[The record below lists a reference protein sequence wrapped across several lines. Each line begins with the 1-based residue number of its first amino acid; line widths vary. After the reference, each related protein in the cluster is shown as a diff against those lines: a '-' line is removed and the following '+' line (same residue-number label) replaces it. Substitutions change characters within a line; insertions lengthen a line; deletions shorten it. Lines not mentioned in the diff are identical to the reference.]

1 MENLIKRLLEYS
13 NINVIGGEEANVVRD
28 VENKDYIITISNNF
42 GNASV
47 DIKVVEKI
55 RHNEVSIYGVEITDN
70 EIVFRMTDSNILMS
84 SYIWV
89 KETNTS
95 SSQPIMR
102 AVNDD
107 SKLVKEIQELREE
120 NKELTKK
127 YNELVSMMENK
138 FKSVEKSI
146 SDMRN
151 RNNNNNQKRNEN
163 NIPRVDIKA
172 K

>member
-13 NINVIGGEEANVVRD
+13 NINVVGGEEAIVVRD
-28 VENKDYIITISNNF
+28 VENKDYIITIPNNF

-107 SKLVKEIQELREE
+107 SELVKEIQELREE